1 MVPVASH
8 SFSSRLVI
16 RKPLMTKNTETP
28 KCAKSRKVPTGRLTQ
43 REKFWL
49 ECAITTRRIEMAP
62 KPSRDGILLALAVIS
77 TPLVELRISNPENL
91 YFCEI
96 YNHAHRPPRYGR
108 ETAPA
113 SQLIDQLPA
122 PLKE

>member
-1 MVPVASH
+1 
-8 SFSSRLVI
+8 
-16 RKPLMTKNTETP
+16 MTKNTETP

-49 ECAITTRRIEMAP
+49 ECAITTRRIEMAR

-77 TPLVELRISNPENL
+77 TPLVELRISLRLGSGSVSNPKNL

-96 YNHAHRPPRYGR
+96 YKR
-108 ETAPA
+108 TAGP
-113 SQLIDQLPA
+113 SLVL
-122 PLKE
+122 